1 MPKTPKKMKPMLS
14 TNHIYPKVSFSGL
27 ITKIQDFQ
35 FITLCPTVHCSGA
48 IALESAS
55 VQEEIPISEDN
66 LAFLDELIE
75 DMKPADAEKDTRSD
89 RTVSFDLDSD
99 GSLCLAD

>member
-1 MPKTPKKMKPMLS
+1 MDNDALGPDS
-14 TNHIYPKVSFSGL
+14 SG
-27 ITKIQDFQ
+27 
-35 FITLCPTVHCSGA
+35 
-48 IALESAS
+48 AS

-75 DMKPADAEKDTRSD
+75 DMKPADAEKDTGSD